1 MDQHSSTTLEQPL
14 THKVAARFAPRVN
27 LAGLSIVLLVAFM
40 GGVAALAEPS
50 SQAFTQ
56 GVAHIKS
63 VLGEDTYHATLPSIP
78 VSCDSVAGFK
88 VPEIGSLFGFPIDA
102 EPMAICLV
110 RESLLA
116 LPPPSV
122 DAPHAA

>member
-1 MDQHSSTTLEQPL
+1 M
-14 THKVAARFAPRVN
+14 PRVN

-56 GVAHIKS
+56 GVAHIRS
-63 VLGEDTYHATLPSIP
+63 VLGEDAFHATRPSVP
-78 VSCDSVAGFK
+78 VAHTSPTGFK
-88 VPEIGSLFGFPIDA
+88 VAELDASLGVSIDA

-116 LPPPSV
+116 LPPPWC
-122 DAPHAA
+122 